1 MPLALT
7 IARRYLFAKRST
19 QAINIISAISIFG
32 MCVGAWCLVVFLS
45 VFNGFESL
53 VKSLYNAFYPDIIV
67 MAKEGKT
74 FDTSAFPLDK
84 IKSMPE
90 VAAFSLS
97 LEENAFLKY
106 GDKEF
111 IGRIKGVDAA
121 YHQVTEIDSFIL
133 FGRYKLKDEKY
144 NYAIV
149 GAAIDQALNVD
160 VEHPMLSL
168 EVMVPKKGR
177 RTYLNPEDAFRKDY
191 LIPAGVFAIQQ
202 DFDAKYVLV
211 PLSFAQELLQDGNRV
226 SSLEIKIRDKKES
239 DQVKAKLKRLLGN
252 GFSVQ
257 DRDEQNAVLFKVMRT
272 ERVAVYAILTFIMLI
287 ISFNIIGSLS
297 MLVMDKQ
304 QDIAILRSLGA
315 GTSMV
320 RNIFLLEGLMGAML
334 GALVGLVLAFITCW
348 IQSTFGII
356 KLQGSGSFVIDAYPV
371 EMHASD
377 FILTF
382 LTVVA
387 ISFLASWYP
396 AQKAARKDIT
406 LKYAG

>member
-1 MPLALT
+1 MPFVFT

-19 QAINIISAISIFG
+19 QAINIISAISILG

-67 MAKEGKT
+67 MAEQGKT
-74 FDTSAFPLDK
+74 FDATTIPFDK
-84 IKSMPE
+84 IKAMPG
-90 VAAFSLS
+90 VAAYSLS

-111 IGRIKGVDAA
+111 IGRIKGVDEA
-121 YHQVTEIDSFIL
+121 YHHVTAIDSFIL
-133 FGRYKLKDEKY
+133 FGRYKLTDEKY
-144 NYAIV
+144 SYAIV

-160 VEHPMLSL
+160 VDHPMLSL

-177 RTYLNPEDAFRKDY
+177 KTYLNPEDAFRKDY
-191 LIPAGVFAIQQ
+191 LIPSGVFAIQQ

-211 PLSFAQELLQDGNRV
+211 PLSFAQELLQDENRI
-226 SSLEIKIRDKKES
+226 SSLEIKISNAKAS
-239 DQVKAKLKRLLGN
+239 DQVKRKLKELLGKD
-252 GFSVQ
+252 FAVQ
-257 DRDEQNAVLFKVMRT
+257 DRNEQNAVLFKVMRT

-297 MLVMDKQ
+297 MLVMDKE

-315 GTSMV
+315 GTSMI
-320 RNIFLLEGLMGAML
+320 RNIFLLEGLMGAMF
-334 GALVGLVLAFITCW
+334 GALLGLILALITCW
-348 IQSTFGII
+348 LQSTFGFV

-371 EMHASD
+371 EMHLTD
-377 FILTF
+377 FVLTF

-396 AQKAARKDIT
+396 AQKAANREIT
-406 LKYAG
+406 LKYA

>member
-1 MPLALT
+1 MPFVFT

-19 QAINIISAISIFG
+19 QAINIISAISILG

-67 MAKEGKT
+67 MAEQGKT
-74 FDTSAFPLDK
+74 FDATTIPFDK
-84 IKSMPE
+84 IKAMPG
-90 VAAFSLS
+90 VAAYSLS

-111 IGRIKGVDAA
+111 IGRIKGVDEA
-121 YHQVTEIDSFIL
+121 YHHVTAIDSFIL
-133 FGRYKLKDEKY
+133 FGRYKLTDEKY
-144 NYAIV
+144 SYAIV

-160 VEHPMLSL
+160 VDHPMLSL

-177 RTYLNPEDAFRKDY
+177 KTYLNPEDAFRKDY

-211 PLSFAQELLQDGNRV
+211 PLSFAQELLQDENRI
-226 SSLEIKIRDKKES
+226 SSLEIKISNAKAS
-239 DQVKAKLKRLLGN
+239 DQVKKKLKELLGKD
-252 GFSVQ
+252 FAVQ
-257 DRDEQNAVLFKVMRT
+257 DRNEQNAVLFKVMRT

-297 MLVMDKQ
+297 MLVMDKE

-315 GTSMV
+315 GTSMI
-320 RNIFLLEGLMGAML
+320 RNIFLLEGLMGAMF
-334 GALVGLVLAFITCW
+334 GALLGLILALITCW
-348 IQSTFGII
+348 LQSTFGFV

-371 EMHASD
+371 EMHLTD
-377 FILTF
+377 FVLTF

-396 AQKAARKDIT
+396 AQKAANREIT
-406 LKYAG
+406 LKYA

>member
-1 MPLALT
+1 MPFVFT

-19 QAINIISAISIFG
+19 QAINIISAISILG

-67 MAKEGKT
+67 MAEQGKT
-74 FDTSAFPLDK
+74 FDATTIPFDK
-84 IKSMPE
+84 IKAMPG
-90 VAAFSLS
+90 VAAYSLS

-111 IGRIKGVDAA
+111 IGRIKGVDEA
-121 YHQVTEIDSFIL
+121 YHHVTAIDSFIL
-133 FGRYKLKDEKY
+133 FGRYKLTDEKY
-144 NYAIV
+144 SYAIV

-160 VEHPMLSL
+160 VDHPMLSL

-177 RTYLNPEDAFRKDY
+177 KTYLNPEDAFRKDY

-211 PLSFAQELLQDGNRV
+211 ALSFAQELLQDENRI
-226 SSLEIKIRDKKES
+226 SSLEIKISNAKAS
-239 DQVKAKLKRLLGN
+239 DQVKKKLKELLGKD
-252 GFSVQ
+252 FAVQ
-257 DRDEQNAVLFKVMRT
+257 DRNEQNAVLFKVMRT

-297 MLVMDKQ
+297 MLVMDKE

-315 GTSMV
+315 GTSMI
-320 RNIFLLEGLMGAML
+320 RNIFLLEGLMGAMF
-334 GALVGLVLAFITCW
+334 GALLGLILALITCW
-348 IQSTFGII
+348 LQSTFGFV

-371 EMHASD
+371 EMHLTD
-377 FILTF
+377 FVLTF

-396 AQKAARKDIT
+396 AQKAANREIT
-406 LKYAG
+406 LKYA